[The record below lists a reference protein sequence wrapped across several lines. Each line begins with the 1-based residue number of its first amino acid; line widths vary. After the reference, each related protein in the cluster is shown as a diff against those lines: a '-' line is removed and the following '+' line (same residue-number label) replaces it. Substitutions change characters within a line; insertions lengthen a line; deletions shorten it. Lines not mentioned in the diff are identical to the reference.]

1 MRDKFS
7 ETIFKNIKLNKKIFV
22 VAADISPSGKMAK
35 YQKDNENFINVGV
48 SEQTMIGICAGLAMS
63 GLRPFAYTIATFALY
78 RPFEMIRDDICY
90 QNLPVTIVGMGAGT
104 IYANL
109 GGTHTA
115 TEDISIARSLPNM
128 QILSPCDLDELE
140 QCINFCC
147 KKNRSPTYLRIGK
160 SGEKNLTTNAI
171 EKWQFGKIRKIT
183 NGDEICIVSHGPI
196 TEIAFEIKKKIN
208 KNISIYSCHTIK
220 PFDEKTIKKIFK
232 KYKIIITIED
242 HSIIGGLSDIIKSLA
257 FENKFQGKIIFN
269 SLKDQFKHVY
279 SSQKDLMKAHGISS
293 EIIIKKIK
301 NIIQLR

>member
-7 ETIFKNIKLNKKIFV
+7 EIIFKNIKLNKKIFV

-35 YQKDNENFINVGV
+35 FQKYNENFINVGV
-48 SEQTMIGICAGLAMS
+48 SEQAMISICAGLGMS
-63 GLRPFAYTIATFALY
+63 GLRPFAYTIAPFALY
-78 RPFEMIRDDICY
+78 RPFEMVRDDICY

-128 QILSPCDLDELE
+128 QILSPCDTDELE
-140 QCINFCC
+140 QCVNFCC
-147 KKNRSPTYLRIGK
+147 TKNKSPTYLRIGK
-160 SGEKNLTTNAI
+160 SGEKNLTANAF

-183 NGDEICIVSHGPI
+183 NGKEICIISHGPI
-196 TEIAFEIKKKIN
+196 TKLAFEIKNKIN
-208 KNISIYSCHTIK
+208 KDISIYSCHTIK
-220 PFDEKTIKKIFK
+220 PFDEKTMKKIFK

-242 HSIIGGLSDIIKSLA
+242 HSIIGGLSNIIKTLA
-257 FENKFQGKIIFN
+257 YENKFHGKIIFN

-279 SSQKDLMKAHGISS
+279 SSQEDLLEAHGISTKR
-293 EIIIKKIK
+293 IIKKMK
-301 NIIQLR
+301 NLNLI

>member
-7 ETIFKNIKLNKKIFV
+7 EIIYKNIKLNKKIFV
-22 VAADISPSGKMAK
+22 VAADISPSGKMAQF
-35 YQKDNENFINVGV
+35 QKNNKNFINVGV
-48 SEQTMIGICAGLAMS
+48 SEQSMISMCAGLAMS
-63 GLRPFAYTIATFALY
+63 GFKPFAYTIATFALY
-78 RPFEMIRDDICY
+78 RPFEMVRDDICY

-128 QILSPCDLDELE
+128 QILSPCDPEELE
-140 QCINFCC
+140 ECINFCC
-147 KKNRSPTYLRIGK
+147 KNSKSPTYLRIGK
-160 SGEKNLTTNAI
+160 SGEKNFTSDAI
-171 EKWQFGKIRKIT
+171 EKWEFGKIRKIT
-183 NGDEICIVSHGPI
+183 NGNEICIITHGPI
-196 TEIAFEIKKKIN
+196 TRLAFEIKNKIN

-220 PFDEKTIKKIFK
+220 PFDEETIKKIFK

-242 HSIIGGLSDIIKSLA
+242 HSIIGGLSDIIKSKS
-257 FENKFQGKIIFN
+257 FENKFHGKLILN

-279 SSQKDLMKAHGISS
+279 SSQKDLLEAHGISS

-301 NIIQLR
+301 NLI

>member
-7 ETIFKNIKLNKKIFV
+7 ETIYKNIKLNKKIFV
-22 VAADISPSGKMAK
+22 VAADISPSGKMAQ
-35 YQKDNENFINVGV
+35 YQKNNKNFINVGV
-48 SEQTMIGICAGLAMS
+48 SEQTMISMCAGLAMS

-78 RPFEMIRDDICY
+78 RPFEMVRDDICY
-90 QNLPVTIVGMGAGT
+90 QNLPVTVVGMGAGT

-128 QILSPCDLDELE
+128 QILSPCDPEELE
-140 QCINFCC
+140 ECINFCC
-147 KKNRSPTYLRIGK
+147 KKSKSPTYLRIGK
-160 SGEKNLTTNAI
+160 SGEKNLTSNAI
-171 EKWQFGKIRKIT
+171 EKWEFGKIRKIT
-183 NGDEICIVSHGPI
+183 NGNEICIISHGPI
-196 TEIAFEIKKKIN
+196 AEIAFEIKNKIN

-220 PFDEKTIKKIFK
+220 PFDEETIKKIFK

-242 HSIIGGLSDIIKSLA
+242 HSIIGGLSDIIRSKS
-257 FENKFQGKIIFN
+257 FENKFQGKLVLN

-279 SSQKDLMKAHGISS
+279 SSQKDLLVAHGISS

-301 NIIQLR
+301 NLI

>member
-1 MRDKFS
+1 MRDIFS
-7 ETIFKNIKLNKKIFV
+7 KAIFENIKLNKKIFV
-22 VAADISPSGKMAK
+22 IAADIAPSGKMAEL
-35 YQKDNENFINVGV
+35 QKNSKNFINVGV
-48 SEQTMIGICAGLAMS
+48 SEQAMISICAGLAMS
-63 GLRPFAYTIATFALY
+63 DLKPFAYTIAAFALY

-128 QILSPCDLDELE
+128 QILSPCDTDELE
-140 QCINFCC
+140 ECINFCC
-147 KKNRSPTYLRIGK
+147 KKNKSPTYLRIGK
-160 SGEKNLTTNAI
+160 SGEKKLTSNAI

-183 NGDEICIVSHGPI
+183 NGNEICIISHGPI
-196 TEIAFEIKKKIN
+196 TKLAFEIKNKIN

-220 PFDEKTIKKIFK
+220 PFDEKTMKKIFK

-242 HSIIGGLSDIIKSLA
+242 HSIIGGLSNIIKMLA
-257 FENKFQGKIIFN
+257 YENKFHGKIIFN

-279 SSQKDLMKAHGISS
+279 SSQEDLLEAHGISS
-293 EIIIKKIK
+293 ERIIKKMK
-301 NIIQLR
+301 NLNLI